1 MQNYNW
7 EVELKKYLPKYSLLQ
22 WIRILDKMREDRS
35 NFFCPDQEFSK
46 LETLLEIENG
56 APEFDRSRIFK
67 NTYLEDINRWYKK
80 YIPLI
85 PVDASSPVQ
94 RMEGATFGEKYPA
107 IHGKKELPQ
116 CQQKKDA
123 NYTMQRHG
131 LWGKILK
138 EIIAGYHE
146 FNGRILYDNGNL
158 AIKGKYCRN
167 HQGVTPLEWI
177 DIDTQGNSFGSY
189 QTVYRDGTA
198 SRTYATQAQIV
209 DFTPPFDSK
218 YYIALVGRVPSI
230 YQFDGMGFV
239 EYQDA
244 LNILFED
251 GPIEGKYTSPLIGPG
266 TVWTSPNPE
275 DFANNLDSIGGSG
288 CYISGVYLL
297 LTPANG
303 FRDYYIPDGEE
314 GENSQS

>member
-1 MQNYNW
+1 MQNYSW

-56 APEFDRSRIFK
+56 TPEFDRSRIFK

-94 RMEGATFGEKYPA
+94 RMEGETFGEKYPA
-107 IHGKKELPQ
+107 IHGKKEIPQ

-123 NYTMQRHG
+123 DNTMQRHG

-146 FNGRILYDNGNL
+146 FNGRILYDSGNL
-158 AIKGKYCRN
+158 AIKGKYCIN

-177 DIDTQGNSFGSY
+177 DIDTKDNTFGSY

-218 YYIALVGRVPSI
+218 YYIALIGNVPSI
-230 YQFDGMGFV
+230 YQFDGMGFA

-244 LNILFED
+244 LNVLFED

-275 DFANNLDSIGGSG
+275 DFANNPDSIGISG
-288 CYISGVYLL
+288 CYISSARLL
-297 LTPANG
+297 VTPADG
-303 FRDYYIPDGEE
+303 FRDYYIPDGE
-314 GENSQS
+314 NQQS